1 MTALLQRLSQGLSP
15 ARLATDSP
23 GLFPGQAAVMALVTD
38 HPSRPELVFT
48 LRSLNLSSHAGQV
61 AFPGGKWEPQD
72 PDLLATGLRETH
84 EEIALPPSQ
93 IRVLGATVSRA
104 TSQGTMV
111 TPFVGVIAHSAVLV
125 PDPNEI
131 QSIFR
136 VPLEWFGGAKPT
148 RVDVYRR
155 QGVEYQIPAYRYGD
169 YEIWGFTAAVTSE
182 LLELMAK

>member
-1 MTALLQRLSQGLSP
+1 MTPLLQRLSQGLGSP
-15 ARLATDSP
+15 RLHTGSP
-23 GLFPGQAAVMALVTD
+23 GLFIGQAAVMALVTD
-38 HPSRPELVFT
+38 HPTSPELVFT

-93 IRVLGATVSRA
+93 IRVLGSIASRS
-104 TSQGTMV
+104 TSTGTLV
-111 TPFVGVIAHSAVLV
+111 TPFVGVIAHSAALV

-131 QSIFR
+131 QSVFR
-136 VPLEWFGGAKPT
+136 APLDWFEGAEPI

-155 QGVEYQIPAYRYGD
+155 QGVDYQIPAYNYGG
-169 YEIWGFTAAVTSE
+169 YEIWGFTAAVTIE
-182 LLELMAK
+182 LLALMAK